1 VDEGRCSRLIIRPLT
16 KLRAAETLSLPGRRV
31 GMTAYQ
37 ELSVGTAIAE
47 QFATLH
53 GPEGPTARKRTVRN
67 VNKDDIPS
75 I

>member
-1 VDEGRCSRLIIRPLT
+1 VDEGRCSRLITRPLT

-37 ELSVGTAIAE
+37 ELSAGTAIAE

-53 GPEGPTARKRTVRN
+53 CGVTAPRTHDEAIWHR
-67 VNKDDIPS
+67 PRREP
-75 I
+75 